1 MTVVQQGA
9 GQELPQATDLPRVCV
24 TENRGFV
31 PVAAAALRLW
41 PRRSGHLQI
50 PLMVRKWA

>member
-9 GQELPQATDLPRVCV
+9 GQELPQAADLPRVCV

-41 PRRSGHLQI
+41 PWRSGHLQI

>member
-9 GQELPQATDLPRVCV
+9 GQELPQAADLPVCV

-31 PVAAAALRLW
+31 PVVAAALRLW
-41 PRRSGHLQI
+41 PRRSEHLQI